1 MQVSVIIPTFN
12 RWPTLCRAVDSVLAQ
27 TRPADEIIVVDDGS
41 NDDTATHLRAKYGP
55 AIQQINQQNCG
66 VSAARNRG
74 IELARGSWIAL
85 LDSDDEWLPQ
95 KLSTQVAM
103 IESQPDCVLCH
114 TDEIWIRNGVRVNQM
129 KKHQKFGGD
138 IFAACLPMCAISP
151 SSVLLSKQLLNE
163 VGHFDESLP
172 ACEDYDLWL
181 RICAH
186 HPVHYIDEK
195 LLLKYGGHADQLSR
209 KYSAMDSFRV
219 TAMKNLIHSNA
230 LSKEQT
236 IQTKNMLRKKIYV
249 LKKGATKHNNASLL
263 TKCDNLIEEFNLDV
277 AI

>member
-95 KLSTQVAM
+95 KLSTQVEM
-103 IESQPDCVLCH
+103 IKSQ
-114 TDEIWIRNGVRVNQM
+114 
-129 KKHQKFGGD
+129 
-138 IFAACLPMCAISP
+138 MCAISP